1 MRAGKAG
8 NKGFSLFELVVV
20 LTLIGVLIAVAID
33 KLPAWQSG
41 AEQAAVESVAG
52 SLRSALG
59 IKVASHVARNEMA
72 GIVALEG
79 SNPMELMAEV
89 PDNYAG
95 VRQGGEAASMA
106 GGQWYY
112 DSSARQLV
120 YRVRTGFASGSS
132 ETAELRFAVRLVYE
146 DRNRDGRFDLGRDSL
161 GGVRLE
167 QVQDY
172 AWPG

>member
-1 MRAGKAG
+1 MAG
-8 NKGFSLFELVVV
+8 NRGFSLFELVVV
-20 LTLIGVLIAVAID
+20 LTLIGILVAVAID
-33 KLPAWQSG
+33 KLPAWQAG
-41 AEQAAVESVAG
+41 AEQAAVVSVAG

-95 VRQGGEAASMA
+95 VRQAGEAAGVA

-112 DSSARQLV
+112 DSPSRQLV
-120 YRVRTGFASGSS
+120 YRVRTGFAGS